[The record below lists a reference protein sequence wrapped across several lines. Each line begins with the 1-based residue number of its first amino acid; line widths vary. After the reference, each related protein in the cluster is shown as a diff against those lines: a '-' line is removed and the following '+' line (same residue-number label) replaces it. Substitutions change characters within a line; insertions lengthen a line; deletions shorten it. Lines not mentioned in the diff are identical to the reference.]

1 MEIKATLNK
10 PFAEQ
15 ERMDFIVE
23 NNHRQGYE
31 IKETETALE
40 AWGLTEEEQA
50 ERTKQQK
57 IDEYKRRL
65 KEIDERSARSMRV
78 KLAGTSTEEDDAF
91 LAGLEE
97 QAEAIRQRL
106 NELNSELNH
115 DL

>member
-50 ERTKQQK
+50 AEAKN
-57 IDEYKRRL
+57 IRRAEL
-65 KEIDERSARSMRV
+65 ISQLDEIDLKTIRPIRAKEAGV
-78 KLAGTSTEEDDAF
+78 ATDADLEKLQE
-91 LAGLEE
+91 LEE
-97 QAEAIRQRL
+97 QAAQIRA
-106 NELNSELNH
+106 ELQNL
-115 DL
+115 